1 MGNRSAKEISEELNR
16 LMLEQIE
23 SLKNEIFLRLTP
35 EELRR
40 QRERIQRIREV
51 FRLSCGFKERW
62 IITLGT
68 LQIALP
74 EGCAADPDGPTTQG

>member
-40 QRERIQRIREV
+40 QRERLQRIREV
-51 FRLSCGFKERW
+51 FADFLA
-62 IITLGT
+62 
-68 LQIALP
+68 ALKR
-74 EGCAADPDGPTTQG
+74 DGS

>member
-51 FRLSCGFKERW
+51 FADFLA
-62 IITLGT
+62 
-68 LQIALP
+68 ALKR
-74 EGCAADPDGPTTQG
+74 DGS

>member
-1 MGNRSAKEISEELNR
+1 
-16 LMLEQIE
+16 MLEQIE

-51 FRLSCGFKERW
+51 FADFLA
-62 IITLGT
+62 
-68 LQIALP
+68 ALKRN
-74 EGCAADPDGPTTQG
+74 GS